1 MSFHILYDCAF
12 LLIYGCDLM
21 LFKRTFGKG
30 EEMNQDYTKTQKLT
44 ISAICIALY
53 LVVMLCT
60 QSFAFGQ
67 YQVRIATAL
76 YGLSYIFPFLVVPF
90 GIANVISNLVMGGLG
105 PVDAI
110 GGFFMG
116 VLTSGVIAM
125 GRRYGL
131 GCWIVASNVT
141 AGSGSS
147 CLVVQVIAYSLRCF
161 GCKLIGGAV
170 HFRYYRYAAGQ
181 GVGKS
186 GCCKPV
192 FQN

>member
-1 MSFHILYDCAF
+1 
-12 LLIYGCDLM
+12 
-21 LFKRTFGKG
+21 
-30 EEMNQDYTKTQKLT
+30 MNQDYTKTQKLT

-76 YGLSYIFPFLVVPF
+76 YGLSYIFPF
-90 GIANVISNLVMGGLG
+90 
-105 PVDAI
+105 
-110 GGFFMG
+110 FFHGCADKRCHCYGKTLRSG
-116 VLTSGVIAM
+116 VLD
-125 GRRYGL
+125 RR
-131 GCWIVASNVT
+131 CCSNVT

-147 CLVVQVIAYSLRCF
+147 CLVVRVIAYSLRCF

>member
-1 MSFHILYDCAF
+1 
-12 LLIYGCDLM
+12 
-21 LFKRTFGKG
+21 
-30 EEMNQDYTKTQKLT
+30 MNQDYTKTQKLT

-131 GCWIVASNVT
+131 GCWIVAVAVT
-141 AGSGSS
+141 LLPGLGVPVWLSR
-147 CLVVQVIAYSLRCF
+147 LVIAYSLRCF

>member
-105 PVDAI
+105 PVVFHGCADKRCHCY
-110 GGFFMG
+110 GKTLRSG
-116 VLTSGVIAM
+116 VLD
-125 GRRYGL
+125 RR
-131 GCWIVASNVT
+131 CCSNVT